1 MKTYFG
7 LQFGDGKIRVFD
19 ENPAN
24 QLANPILLHDSGLTS
39 SGRLRITSSGQQLAF
54 TLDHQGEKQ
63 IACLDHHQLTIAGGL
78 DNPLFERGVGPV
90 LALLTLPHVVCLHA
104 ATILVGGRA
113 VLFLGESGTGKSSSA
128 YALSKKPNF
137 GFACDDVA
145 VIDVA
150 KSQLLLGPRRAWLR
164 EGNIEKTRIDFEDD
178 VSVAPIAA
186 IIRMQREDTF
196 LWNRLPSH
204 QAVIEVLLASFRL
217 THADEALKERINR
230 DLVQLARATPV
241 YHFGFPTSASGQPDH
256 LDELHKRLLEIV

>member
-7 LQFGDGKIRVFD
+7 LGFDTPFGIRVVND
-19 ENPAN
+19 EGTSLTNPW
-24 QLANPILLHDSGLTS
+24 LLHDTGHSLA
-39 SGRLRITSSGQQLAF
+39 GRLQITQEDLALQFLFEHEGSTQRATFEGGQLL
-54 TLDHQGEKQ
+54 LD
-63 IACLDHHQLTIAGGL
+63 GGL
-78 DNPLFERGVGPV
+78 ASPLFERGVGPV

-104 ATILVGGRA
+104 AAVLVEDKA

-128 YALSKKPNF
+128 YALSKEPNF

-145 VIDVA
+145 VIDVV

-186 IIRMQREDTF
+186 IIRMQREEAF
-196 LWNRLPSH
+196 LWHRLPSH